1 VRPCA
6 CPATRNATVGTP
18 ILTLGGPKSGC
29 ADVSIVLRAIDRDNW
44 HECIGLALTP
54 EQEAFLPSNL
64 FHIAEARFY
73 PEWTLLGVYADNQ
86 MVGFAMYGLDL
97 DDGTVNF
104 LHFMIDGKEQGK
116 GYGKA
121 ALDELLRRICGDYP
135 GQDIWL
141 SLHPH
146 NTAAI
151 ELYRSYGFGFE
162 EIGMETADEFFMCL
176 RIP

>member
-1 VRPCA
+1 LDV
-6 CPATRNATVGTP
+6 
-18 ILTLGGPKSGC
+18 TLRS
-29 ADVSIVLRAIDRDNW
+29 IDRDNW
-44 HECIGLALTP
+44 HECIRLALMP
-54 EQEAFLPSNL
+54 KQEGFMPSNL

-73 PEWTLLGVYADNQ
+73 PEWTLLGVFADGR
-86 MVGFAMYGLDL
+86 MIGFAMYGLDP

-121 ALDELLRRICGDYP
+121 AMRRLLPKMHKDYQ

-141 SLHPH
+141 SLHPR

-151 ELYRSYGFGFE
+151 RLYEGFGFE
-162 EIGMETADEFFMCL
+162 FQAIGLETDDEVFMCL
-176 RIP
+176 RSP